1 MTTCLRAWMILNEV
15 SAGKDAEAH
24 PDESKEL
31 ISLGMLERAGPS
43 RDTEHEASIDTIRR
57 ALLKLDAR
65 KAELQRMVRSRRG
78 GLFKGHGGLYRRDP
92 EYRKAYDE
100 LQTVESQER
109 ELRTQVVNKVQATAD
124 AAATG
129 AVEGTAV
136 RVTYKG
142 RELMVTMEPRLGRVG
157 GKELPEFVEEIETVK
172 AHFEAR
178 ATRAQKILKRISPKI
193 KEVDEIHLRLASVGL
208 AGGPGRSEDVADL
221 FVRAHRGLVRKRLD
235 SKEPAYVSLAET
247 IVLNAKDEKHL
258 DQLVA
263 KANILIDRRWER
275 SFSKMDEVR
284 ATAILLSCRGSTKK
298 LLPDTKRIAKDECWN
313 SPAAGAFLACASM
326 REDGPGNVMDAYRTI
341 RDKVIGGTK
350 DKGQAVTAA
359 ALMAAAGLDTE
370 GVLERWAEAVDSL
383 EAYDGAAMDLPAAM
397 IAILPVNVAEAL
409 DNIRLA
415 SSSIYAHKLSL
426 GGVENLSLG
435 VKMLMH
441 SSVQAVTPEA
451 APGGVGVATPSVL
464 ALAGVPAAAVLT
476 VSAGLLAFHA
486 LSLHELAVR
495 DFRFHP
501 VHSHYVYG

>member
-31 ISLGMLERAGPS
+31 ISLGVLERAGPS
-43 RDTEHEASIDTIRR
+43 PEAGHEASIDTIRE
-57 ALLKLDAR
+57 ALKKLDAR
-65 KAELQRMVRSRRG
+65 RTELQRMVRSRRG
-78 GLFKGHGGLYRRDP
+78 GFMKGHGSLYRKDP
-92 EYRKAYDE
+92 EYKKAWDE
-100 LQTVESQER
+100 LQTVETQER
-109 ELRTQVVNKVQATAD
+109 ELRTQVVDMVQATAD
-124 AAATG
+124 KAATG
-129 AVEGTAV
+129 AVDGTAV

-142 RELMVTMEPRLGRVG
+142 RELLVTMEPRLGRVG
-157 GKELPEFVEEIETVK
+157 GKELPEFVEEIETIK
-172 AHFEAR
+172 GHFERR
-178 ATRAQKILKRISPKI
+178 ATRAQNILKRISPKV
-193 KEVDEIHLRLASVGL
+193 KDVDEIHLRLAAVGL
-208 AGGPGRSEDVADL
+208 AGRSGATDEVADL
-221 FVRAHRGLVRKRLD
+221 FVRAHRGIVAKRLNG
-235 SKEPAYVSLAET
+235 KEPAYVSLAET
-247 IVLNAKDEKHL
+247 LVLNAKDGKHL
-258 DQLVA
+258 DQLVTN
-263 KANILIDRRWER
+263 ANHLLDGKWDR
-275 SFSKMDEVR
+275 SFSKMDEIR
-284 ATAILLSCRGSTKK
+284 ATAILLSCKGGSTR
-298 LLPDTKRIAKDECWN
+298 LVLDTKRMAKDECRN
-313 SPAAGAFLACASM
+313 TPAAAAFLACASL
-326 REDGPGNVMDAYRTI
+326 RDGESDTTMVEYRRI
-341 RDKVIGGTK
+341 RDKVAAGSK
-350 DKGQAVTAA
+350 DVGQAVTAA

-370 GVLERWAEAVDSL
+370 GVLERWAEAADSL
-383 EAYDGAAMDLPAAM
+383 EAFDGAAMDLPAAM

-441 SSVQAVTPEA
+441 SSVQAVAPDA
-451 APGGVGVATPSVL
+451 APGGVAATPSVL

>member
-1 MTTCLRAWMILNEV
+1 MILNEV

-31 ISLGMLERAGPS
+31 LSLGMLERAGPS
-43 RDTEHEASIDTIRR
+43 KETGHEASIDTIRN
-57 ALLKLDAR
+57 ALRKLDAR
-65 KAELQRMVRSRRG
+65 KMELQRMVRARRG
-78 GLFKGHGGLYRRDP
+78 GLFKGHGSLYRNDP
-92 EYRKAYDE
+92 EYQKAWDE
-100 LQTVESQER
+100 LQTVEDQER

-124 AAATG
+124 EAATG
-129 AVEGTAV
+129 AVDGTPV

-157 GKELPEFVEEIETVK
+157 GKELPEFIKEIEAIK
-172 AHFEAR
+172 GHFERR
-178 ATRAQKILKRISPKI
+178 ATRARKILKHISPKV
-193 KEVDEIHLRLASVGL
+193 KDVEEIHLRLAAVGL
-208 AGGPGRSEDVADL
+208 AGRSGSTDEVADQ
-221 FVRAHRGLVRKRLD
+221 FVGAHRGIVHKRLD

-247 IVLNAKDEKHL
+247 LVLNAKDGKHL
-258 DQLVA
+258 NQLVE
-263 KANILIDRRWER
+263 KANYLIDRKWDR

-284 ATAILLSCRGSTKK
+284 ATAILLSCRGSSDR
-298 LLPDTKRIAKDECWN
+298 LVPETKRIAKDECRN
-313 SPAAGAFLACASM
+313 TPSAGAFLACASL
-326 REDGPGNVMDAYRTI
+326 REGAGDVMMEYRRI
-341 RDKVIGGTK
+341 RDKVAAGSK
-350 DKGQAVTAA
+350 DVGQAVTAA

-370 GVLERWAEAVDSL
+370 GVLERWTEAVSSL
-383 EAYDGAAMDLPAAM
+383 EAFDGAAMDLPAAM

-441 SSVQAVTPEA
+441 SSVLAVSPDTVPS
-451 APGGVGVATPSVL
+451 GVEATPSVL

-495 DFRFHP
+495 DVRFHP

>member
-1 MTTCLRAWMILNEV
+1 MILNEV

-24 PDESKEL
+24 PDESREL

-43 RDTEHEASIDTIRR
+43 PETGHDASIDTIRE
-57 ALLKLDAR
+57 ALGKLDAR
-65 KAELQRMVRSRRG
+65 RTELQRMVRSRRG
-78 GLFKGHGGLYRRDP
+78 GLFKGHGSLYRKDP
-92 EYRKAYDE
+92 DYRKAWDE
-100 LQTVESQER
+100 LQTVETQER
-109 ELRTQVVNKVQATAD
+109 ELRTRVVDMVQATAD

-136 RVTYKG
+136 RVTYRG
-142 RELMVTMEPRLGRVG
+142 RELLVTMEPRLGRVG
-157 GKELPEFVEEIETVK
+157 GKELPEFIEEIETIK
-172 AHFEAR
+172 GHFERR
-178 ATRAQKILKRISPKI
+178 ATRAQRILKRISPKV
-193 KEVDEIHLRLASVGL
+193 KDVDEIHLRLAAVGL
-208 AGGPGRSEDVADL
+208 AGRTGDADEVAGL
-221 FVRAHRGLVRKRLD
+221 FVRAHRGIVTKRKD

-247 IVLNAKDEKHL
+247 LVLNARDGKHL
-258 DQLVA
+258 DGLVA
-263 KANILIDRRWER
+263 KANDLIDHKWDRA
-275 SFSKMDEVR
+275 FSKMDEVR
-284 ATAILLSCRGSTKK
+284 ATAILLSCKGGSTR
-298 LLPDTKRIAKDECWN
+298 LVLETKRMAREECRN
-313 SPAAGAFLACASM
+313 SPSAGAFLACASL
-326 REDGPGNVMDAYRTI
+326 RDGEGEATMMEYRRI
-341 RDKVIGGTK
+341 RDRVATDTG
-350 DKGQAVTAA
+350 DVDQAVTAA

-370 GVLERWAEAVDSL
+370 GVLGRWAEAVSSL
-383 EAYDGAAMDLPAAM
+383 EAFDGAVMDLPAAM

-441 SSVQAVTPEA
+441 SSVQAVTPDA
-451 APGGVGVATPSVL
+451 APGGVAAAPSVL

-486 LSLHELAVR
+486 LSLHELAIR